1 MKRNNESEMEEKIE
15 RRIGKQVTDPAWII
29 RWHNPYGMECK
40 SGPRE
45 AAIAYADEKA
55 RETGNTY
62 EIF

>member
-1 MKRNNESEMEEKIE
+1 MKEK
-15 RRIGKQVTDPAWII
+15 RQVRQVKDPVWII

-45 AAIAYADEKA
+45 AATAYADEKA